1 MVAQASA
8 LAAASAFSAV
18 PAVTVVEAPAY
29 LWLIPALPLAA
40 FIVIGLVTRP
50 WRLLSAAVGVVAIAL
65 SFVFS
70 LWTFIAQLKAGA
82 ETVQAVSIP
91 WFSTGTLHPMVGLQ
105 VDPLSA
111 VMLLVVTTVALMVQV
126 YSLGYMA
133 GEAGLARYYAYLS
146 LFCAS
151 MLGLVLARGF
161 IQLYIC
167 WELVGLCS
175 YLLIGFWYDRDAP
188 AFAAKK
194 AFVTTRLGDLGFLLG
209 VLLICTAAG
218 SFEFSEVQ
226 ARTAAGLLDSRTMTL
241 ACLLLFCGAVGKS
254 AQVPLH
260 VWLPDAMEGPTPVS
274 ALIHAAT
281 MVAAGVYMV
290 ARFAFLFHGSPDAMA
305 TVAVVGALTALLAAT
320 IALVQDDIKRVL
332 AYSTISQLGYMMLAL
347 GAGSVTAG
355 MFHLFT
361 HAFFKA
367 LLFLCAG
374 AVIHAVR
381 TNDMWEMGGLRKAMP
396 WTFWTFVIGALA
408 LAGIFPFS
416 GFFSK
421 DEILARVLA
430 YSPPLFA
437 VALVAS
443 FCTAFYMGR
452 VVFVAFLGAARG
464 GAAAHAH
471 EAPLVMRGPLVVL
484 AGLSLVAGWW
494 VWDFARFVFAGEVEE
509 VHIHLGLAAA
519 TQLVPLAGLA
529 LAAGMYVSRTP
540 DPDAL
545 AKRFASGYALLRHRF
560 YIDEAYD
567 WLIDRVVMQFAAG
580 IGWFDRHVVDGAVN
594 GVAWLARQTGAQL
607 RYLQTGRVQHYA
619 AAVFGGVLFLLLLAR
634 LAGAR

>member
-1 MVAQASA
+1 MVAAGAVAVSA
-8 LAAASAFSAV
+8 LAAA
-18 PAVTVVEAPAY
+18 PAITVVEAPGY
-29 LWLIPALPLAA
+29 LWLIPGLPLAA
-40 FIVIGLVTRP
+40 FVVIGLVTRP
-50 WRLLSAAVGVVAIAL
+50 WRLLSAAVGVVAIGL

-70 LWTFIAQLKAGA
+70 LWTFIAQVKAGPD
-82 ETVQAVSIP
+82 TVLASSLP
-91 WFSTGTLHPMVGLQ
+91 WFTTGTLHPMVGLQ

-111 VMLLVVTTVALMVQV
+111 VMLLVVTTVALMVQI

-133 GEAGLARYYAYLS
+133 GEAGLSRFYAYLS
-146 LFCAS
+146 LFCAA
-151 MLGLVLARGF
+151 MLGLVMAHSF
-161 IQLYIC
+161 VQLFVC

-209 VLLICTAAG
+209 VLLVCTTAG

-226 ARTAAGLLDSRTMTL
+226 AKIGAGLLDPRTLTL
-241 ACLLLFCGAVGKS
+241 AALLLFCGAVGKS

-290 ARFAFLFHGSPDAMA
+290 ARFSFIFHGSPDAMA
-305 TVAVVGALTALLAAT
+305 TVAVVGGITAFFAAT

-367 LLFLCAG
+367 LLFLGAG
-374 AVIHAVR
+374 AVIHAVH
-381 TNDMWEMGGLRKAMP
+381 TNDMWEMGGLRKSMP
-396 WTFWTFVIGALA
+396 WTFWTFAIGSLA
-408 LAGIFPFS
+408 LAGFFPFS

-421 DEILARVLA
+421 DEILVHVLA
-430 YSPPLFA
+430 YSPALFA
-437 VALVAS
+437 LAVAGS

-452 VVFVAFLGAARG
+452 VVFVAFLGTARG
-464 GAAAHAH
+464 GGAAHAH
-471 EAPLVMRGPLVVL
+471 EAPLVMRGPLVIL
-484 AGLSLVAGWW
+484 AGLSIAVGWW
-494 VWDFARFVFAGEVEE
+494 VWDFARFVYAGEMEE

-519 TQLVPLAGLA
+519 TQLVPLAGLL
-529 LAAGMYVSRTP
+529 LAAGMYVYRSP
-540 DPDAL
+540 DPEAL
-545 AKRFASGYALLRHRF
+545 SNRFPGVYNLLRHR
-560 YIDEAYD
+560 YYVDEAYD
-567 WLIDRVVMQFAAG
+567 WLIDRVVMRFSAG
-580 IGWFDRHVVDGAVN
+580 IGWFDRNVVDGAVN

-619 AAVFGGVLFLLLLAR
+619 AAVFGGVALLLLLAR
-634 LAGAR
+634 LGGAR